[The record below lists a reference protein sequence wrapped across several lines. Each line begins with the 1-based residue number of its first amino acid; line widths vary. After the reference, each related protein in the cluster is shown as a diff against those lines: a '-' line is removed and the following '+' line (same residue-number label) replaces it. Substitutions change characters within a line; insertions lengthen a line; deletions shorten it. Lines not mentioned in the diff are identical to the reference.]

1 MPPPPLFYLYQNTK
15 ELITNSLQKV
25 KRKLKVYH
33 GSNFEKFVSKQSILD
48 QFEIDSNQ
56 AVWEFDDH
64 ERVLTL
70 DKETIRKVFN
80 IKEDWPSIGI

>member
-1 MPPPPLFYLYQNTK
+1 
-15 ELITNSLQKV
+15 
-25 KRKLKVYH
+25 
-33 GSNFEKFVSKQSILD
+33 
-48 QFEIDSNQ
+48 
-56 AVWEFDDH
+56 VWEFDDH